1 MVRQSIRYGDERI
14 DFSVRFKPDLKRK
27 ITVIVDENGSVR
39 VTVPEGTDLEDVRKA
54 VRKRARWISTKVR
67 GFKAQTEQLLPRSYV
82 SGETHLYLGKQY
94 LLKVQHDPKAT
105 PGVKLIRGQ
114 LVTTVRT
121 KDKDEPRTRLLEW
134 YRTHAVDTFTRRVTE
149 LSKEIPWLKAKEPPP
164 VRLLAMK
171 KQWGSCSPQGQ
182 LIFNPALVKAPRE
195 CIDYVILHELCHL
208 KEHNHSPRFY
218 HALKSVCPDW
228 QDAKAKLDD
237 MASYLLPAH

>member
-1 MVRQSIRYGDERI
+1 MVPQSIWYGDERI
-14 DFSVRFKPDLKRK
+14 NFSVRYNDDLKRK
-27 ITVIVDENGSVR
+27 ITVSVDEKGSVR
-39 VTVPEGTDLEDVRKA
+39 VAAPRGVDLEDVRDA

-67 GFKAQTEQLLPRSYV
+67 GFKSQTADLIPRSYV

-121 KDKDEPRTRLLEW
+121 KDKDEPRRQLLEW
-134 YRTHAVDTFTRRVTE
+134 YRTHALETFTRRVTE
-149 LSKEIPWLKAKEPPP
+149 LSKEIPWLRAKEPPP

-171 KQWGSCSPQGQ
+171 KQWGSCSPSGRV
-182 LIFNPALVKAPRE
+182 LLNPALVKAPRE

-208 KEHNHSPRFY
+208 KEHNHSPQFY
-218 HALKSVCPDW
+218 RLLSSVLPGW
-228 QDAKAKLDD
+228 EQKKQRLDRL
-237 MASYLLPAH
+237 AANVIH